1 MLYVNY
7 IQLKRSIIIQN
18 DYKNKKNVTN
28 KYGGQKGQEQRQ
40 VMTGSDKEGQEE
52 EHVEIDNQVEL
63 RILN

>member
-1 MLYVNY
+1 M
-7 IQLKRSIIIQN
+7 IIKI
-18 DYKNKKNVTN
+18 KKNVTN
-28 KYGGQKGQEQRQ
+28 KYGDQKGQEHRQ

>member
-7 IQLKRSIIIQN
+7 IQLKISIIIQN

-28 KYGGQKGQEQRQ
+28 KYGGQKGQEHRQ
-40 VMTGSDKEGQEE
+40 VTTGSDKEGQEE

>member
-7 IQLKRSIIIQN
+7 IQLKISIIIQN

-28 KYGGQKGQEQRQ
+28 KYGGQKGQEHRQ